1 MKIIKRLLLACVLC
15 MVVSFCTLSSSAN
28 EHIHNYESSVVINAT
43 CNEPGELLYT
53 CTCGD
58 SYTESIPAKGHNWK
72 HWEFLPMPTCTQEG
86 AKVRYCW
93 NCMSEEKETVPATGH
108 YYDEEVEYATQEAD
122 GKIYNRC
129 VSCFTVEE
137 GTEKVIPRIATIK
150 LSTEVCTYN
159 GKIRTPSII
168 IKDSTGKKL
177 VERVDYVRIGGVTGE
192 TKNPGYYR
200 IPVKF
205 QGNYKGEKNLFFT
218 IKPKAPTKLDFVA
231 DYDNYVTLMWEKS
244 VGAVGYRVYQYS
256 PSKNKYVL
264 KDSVKSTSYSVSGL
278 KSGTTYKFKIRPYI
292 KNSLTGETIWGD
304 YSEAFTVCTR
314 PSKPTIK
321 TLTATG
327 NKATLTWNNVSG
339 ETGYQVYYSTS
350 KNGTYK
356 KLKSVSADTVKY
368 SKSKLTSGKTY
379 YFKVRAYK
387 KLDGKTVFGD
397 YSAVKSLKIK

>member
-15 MVVSFCTLSSSAN
+15 MVVSLCTLPSSAN
-28 EHIHNYESSVVINAT
+28 EHIHNFESSVIVNET

-58 SYTESIPAKGHNWK
+58 SYTESIPAKEHNWK

-108 YYDEEVEYATQEAD
+108 YFDEEVEYATQEAD

-129 VSCFTVEE
+129 VSCYAIEE

-200 IPVKF
+200 IPIKF

-264 KDSVKSTSYSVSGL
+264 KDSVKSIAYSVSDL

-292 KNSLTGETIWGD
+292 KNSLTGKTIWGD

-314 PSKPTIK
+314 PAKPTIK

-356 KLKSVSADTVKY
+356 KLKSLSADNVKY

-387 KLDGKTVFGD
+387 KLDGKTVFSD
-397 YSAVKSLKIK
+397 FSAVKSLKIK

>member
-15 MVVSFCTLSSSAN
+15 MVVSLCTLSSSAN
-28 EHIHNYESSVVINAT
+28 EHIHNFESSVIVNET

-58 SYTESIPAKGHNWK
+58 SYTESIPAKGHNWEL
-72 HWEFLPMPTCTQEG
+72 WEDKSMPTCTDEG
-86 AKVRYCW
+86 VMMRYCW
-93 NCMSEEKETVPATGH
+93 DCFGEETKIVPPNGH
-108 YYDEEVEYATQEAD
+108 YYEMEIEPATEKAD
-122 GKIYNRC
+122 GKYFSICAECYAL
-129 VSCFTVEE
+129 EE
-137 GTEKVIPRIATIK
+137 GKDRIIPKIATVK

-159 GKIRTPSII
+159 GKIRNPSVI
-168 IKDSTGKKL
+168 IKDANGKKL
-177 VERVDYVRIGGVTGE
+177 VEGTDYVRLAGGDM
-192 TKNPGYYR
+192 KKPGYY
-200 IPVKF
+200 IVSVKF
-205 QGNYKGEKNLFFT
+205 KNKYKGEAKLSFT
-218 IKPKAPTKLDFVA
+218 IKPKAPTKLNFISDF
-231 DYDNYVTLMWEKS
+231 DNYITLTWEKS

-264 KDSVKSTSYSVSGL
+264 KDSVKSIAYSVSDL

-292 KNSLTGETIWGD
+292 KNSLTGKTIWGD

-314 PSKPTIK
+314 PAKPTIK

-356 KLKSVSADTVKY
+356 KLKSLSADNVKY

-387 KLDGKTVFGD
+387 KLDGKTVFSD
-397 YSAVKSLKIK
+397 FSAVKSLKIK